1 MKQLRPFLLLAGA
14 AVAAVA
20 LGPVQIAQIERLTL
34 DQMVAKTDDSVLAE
48 ITAKRVFRVDH
59 PIDGPELYFTTL
71 TLQGESLET
80 GQPLTVDV
88 TFPGGFLDEE
98 NGVHNSEAPSDDDT
112 RVGNVVVAFYAWS
125 DDMGGDVA
133 ANALYASHGG
143 LFRTVA
149 GPTGTVV
156 LGRGEGYAVAANKS
170 VGALTDSI
178 RAIVSEEKRK

>member
-1 MKQLRPFLLLAGA
+1 MKKPILALAAFAAAATA
-14 AVAAVA
+14 AVHV
-20 LGPVQIAQIERLTL
+20 AQIERLTL
-34 DQMVAKTDDSVLAE
+34 DEMVAKTDDSVLAE
-48 ITAKRVFRVDH
+48 IAAKRVFRVDH

-80 GQPLTVDV
+80 GQPITVDV

-112 RVGNVVVAFYAWS
+112 TIGNVVVAFYRWS
-125 DDMGGDVA
+125 DNMGGGVA

-143 LFRTVA
+143 IFRTVA

-156 LGRGEGYAVAANKS
+156 LGRGEGYAIAANKS
-170 VGALTDSI
+170 VSALGDSI
-178 RAIVSEEKRK
+178 RAAVAEQKRK